1 RYSKIAPCVR
11 LLSLICKTRCNSR
24 AYVWHNNKAQ
34 RAESLSA
41 PCRRKTMRDDDL
53 EHLSANYWITTV
65 LCGLFLG
72 IFLFM
77 LQQHQRGLALYC
89 IAALSLIC
97 AFFSLRLSRQLQHM
111 KKERRNIRPH

>member
-1 RYSKIAPCVR
+1 
-11 LLSLICKTRCNSR
+11 
-24 AYVWHNNKAQ
+24 
-34 RAESLSA
+34 
-41 PCRRKTMRDDDL
+41 MRDDDL

-77 LQQHQRGLALYC
+77 LQQHQRG

>member
-1 RYSKIAPCVR
+1 
-11 LLSLICKTRCNSR
+11 
-24 AYVWHNNKAQ
+24 
-34 RAESLSA
+34 
-41 PCRRKTMRDDDL
+41 MRDDDL

-97 AFFSLRLSRQLQHM
+97 AFFSLRLFPTIATHEKGTAKYSSSI
-111 KKERRNIRPH
+111 E

>member
-1 RYSKIAPCVR
+1 
-11 LLSLICKTRCNSR
+11 
-24 AYVWHNNKAQ
+24 
-34 RAESLSA
+34 
-41 PCRRKTMRDDDL
+41 MRDDDL

-89 IAALSLIC
+89 IV
-97 AFFSLRLSRQLQHM
+97 LRLFHLFAPFFLYAFPD
-111 KKERRNIRPH
+111 NCNT